1 MATPGNRGSNIT
13 PTENQPSIVS
23 AVLLLAGRKDN
34 LQNSALATPQKPDA
48 LHNIAFQALFES
60 VGRQVKVFANYCALK
75 TLLNQTTIIIGD
87 VGNTESDTLCL

>member
-60 VGRQVKVFANYCALK
+60 GGRQVKVFAKCVL
-75 TLLNQTTIIIGD
+75 II
-87 VGNTESDTLCL
+87 VL